1 MIQPLPFKKNLW
13 RLTGLLLLPLFLNAQ
28 NIQISGVV
36 LDDETATPLPGVSI
50 NLKSTNTGVI
60 TEADGTFLIDAP
72 ADGILVFS
80 YIGMKSQ
87 EIAINGRT
95 NLEVRLLTDAVNLS
109 EVVVVGYG
117 TQKKANLSGAV
128 DQINTEQLENRPIS
142 NLSQGLQGLVPNFN
156 VDFTGGEP
164 GAAAQFNIR
173 GFTSINGGSPLFV
186 VDGVPYD
193 DGELNVL
200 NPSDIASI
208 SVLKDASSA
217 AIYGARGAFGVVLI
231 TTKTGKQDK
240 ISYSNY
246 LSVAS
251 PTVLP
256 NPVTD
261 PYIFL
266 RIAELSTN
274 NTPWDY
280 NNYSDEEYLWAKQ
293 RSNDP
298 SVESVRLDP
307 NNPNQYVYMGS
318 EDWNDYFFKRNS
330 FSQSHN
336 VSFSGSKDRFNYYI
350 SGNVSGEDGLN
361 KLTTDNWSR
370 KALRS
375 RLGFTPR
382 KWLDIENNTNIYQ
395 TDRDAPAYSLPNVYD
410 LRPVDVATN
419 PDGSWANTDA
429 GRTAARIVDGGR
441 YTGTTYGFQTM
452 NRANARLFDGL
463 LTLTGDATFKRIF
476 GKIHQDGRPY
486 SIGYGPSD
494 TRLEGGEGYALERRT
509 SDAYNAYNFFA
520 TLNKSFEKHQ
530 FQAILGYNQESYVE
544 EEAQARRDKLIVGSL
559 PFIGVASGEQTVD
572 VEYVDW
578 AVQGIFGRL
587 NYILDNKYIFEFN
600 GRYDGTSR
608 FPSNNRWG
616 FFPSVSAAWIV
627 SEEEFFRSVS
637 GIFSTLKL
645 RASYGSLGNQ
655 SVDEYGY
662 ILNLPSGTTGY
673 LIDGDYRRYIGTP
686 GLNVDPNNYSWEVV
700 QTTNGGLEFGL
711 FKDRIFTTF
720 DYYVRNTK
728 GMLAPGGELPAV
740 LGTAVPAGNV
750 ADLQTKGWELSIQLR
765 NKLQVIN
772 KPLDYQIALTVGDS
786 KSEIT
791 RYPNDELLFSGAYY
805 PGQQIGEI
813 WGLESDGLFKSVD
826 EINQLDETNIIPW
839 GALAI
844 VPGWPRY
851 IDQDGSKTIE
861 KGISVND
868 PRDYVVIGNSQPRYR
883 FGADLNVSWNGF
895 DARVYFQGVGKRDYY
910 PVHYLFWGLY
920 QQPYANVYPQLLNFY
935 RPSDD
940 SESARSQH
948 SQAYLDA
955 GLDRANTDSEYP
967 ILQAWLA
974 DYRVDNGLA
983 IPQTN
988 YLLNA
993 AYIRLKNIT
1002 IGYTL
1007 PVEITK
1013 KVGVSRLRLFLSG
1026 ENIWE
1031 SSQVSKTVDPEA
1043 IATSYSNGGAWAG
1056 YAYPF
1061 QRRYSM
1067 GINLD
1072 F

>member
-1 MIQPLPFKKNLW
+1 MKQYLQFLWLVIPLV
-13 RLTGLLLLPLFLNAQ
+13 LPLALRAQ
-28 NIQISGVV
+28 TIQVSGVV

-50 NLKSTNTGVI
+50 TIKSTTTGVI
-60 TEADGTFLIDAP
+60 SEPDGTFSIMAPHDA
-72 ADGILVFS
+72 ILVFS
-80 YIGMKSQ
+80 YIGMLTQ
-87 EIAINGRT
+87 EIEVNNQSR
-95 NLEVRLLTDAVNLS
+95 LEVRMVTDAVNLS

-193 DGELNVL
+193 ANELNFL

-231 TTKTGKQDK
+231 STKTGKEDK

-246 LSVAS
+246 ISMAR

-256 NPVTD
+256 QPVTD

-280 NNYSDEEYLWAKQ
+280 NNYTDEEYLWARQ
-293 RSNDP
+293 RSDDP
-298 SVESVRLDP
+298 SIESVRLDP
-307 NNPNQYVYMGS
+307 LNPNQYIYMGS
-318 EDWNDYFFKRNS
+318 QDWNDYFFRRNS

-336 VSFSGSKDRFNYYI
+336 LSFSGSKEKFNYFVSGNI
-350 SGNVSGEDGLN
+350 SGEGGLN

-370 KALRS
+370 YALRS
-375 RLGFTPR
+375 RLGFNPLP
-382 KWLDIENNTNIYQ
+382 WLSLENNTNVYQ
-395 TDRDAPAYSLPNVYD
+395 TDRDAPTYPLANVYD

-419 PDGSWANTDA
+419 PDGTWANTEA
-429 GRTAARIVDGGR
+429 GRAAAQMVDGGR
-441 YTGTTYGFQTM
+441 YLGSTYGFQTM
-452 NRANARLFDGL
+452 NRANVTLFKGL

-476 GKIHQDGRPY
+476 GQIHQDGRPY
-486 SIGYGPSD
+486 AIGYGPTD
-494 TRLEGGEGYALERRT
+494 VRLEGGEGYALEERT
-509 SDAYNAYNFFA
+509 SDVYNAYNFYA
-520 TLNKSFEKHQ
+520 TVSKTLNKHQ
-530 FQAILGYNQESYVE
+530 FQGIIGYNQESYIE
-544 EEAQARRDKLIVGSL
+544 DESFARRDKLIVGSL
-559 PFIGVASGEQTVD
+559 PYIGVASGEQTVG

-587 NYILDNKYIFEFN
+587 NYIFDNKYIFEFN

-627 SEEEFFRSVS
+627 SEEDFFTPVAS
-637 GIFSTLKL
+637 ILSTLKL
-645 RASYGSLGNQ
+645 RGSYGSLGNQ
-655 SVDEYGY
+655 SVNEYGY
-662 ILNLPSGTTGY
+662 ILNLPSGTTSY
-673 LIDGDYRRYIGTP
+673 LINGDYQRYIGTP

-700 QTTNGGLEFGL
+700 QTANAGIEVGFL
-711 FKDRIFTTF
+711 KDRIFATM

-728 GMLAPGGELPAV
+728 GMLAPGGELPGV
-740 LGTAVPAGNV
+740 LGTAVPQGNV

-765 NKLQVIN
+765 NKWMVNN
-772 KPLDYQIALTVGDS
+772 KPLDYQVSLTLADS
-786 KSEIT
+786 KSQIT
-791 RYPNDELLFSGAYY
+791 KYPNDELLFSGAYY

-813 WGLESDGLFKSVD
+813 WGLQSDGFYKSAA
-826 EINQLDETNIIPW
+826 EIDQLDETNIIPW

-851 IDQDGSKTIE
+851 IDQDGSGTID

-868 PRDYVVIGNSQPRYR
+868 PKDYVIIGNSQPRYR
-883 FGADLNVSWNGF
+883 FGVDLNASWQGF
-895 DARVYFQGVGKRDYY
+895 DARLYFQGVGKRDYY
-910 PVHYLFWGLY
+910 PIHYLFWGLY
-920 QQPYANVYPQLLNFY
+920 QQPYANVYPQLLDFY

-940 SESARSQH
+940 SESDRSQH

-955 GLDRANTDSEYP
+955 GLDQANTDAEYP

-983 IPQTN
+983 IPQTK

-993 AYIRLKNIT
+993 AYVRLKNVT
-1002 IGYTL
+1002 VGYTL
-1007 PVEITK
+1007 PATLTNRFGI
-1013 KVGVSRLRLFLSG
+1013 SRFRIFLSG

-1031 SSQVSKTVDPEA
+1031 ASQIARTVDPEA
-1043 IATSYSNGGAWAG
+1043 ISTTGTNGGSWAG

-1061 QRRYSM
+1061 QRRYSV